1 MVLKVKTLVAFEEE
15 EGSRAIGREEVR
27 NLRDAGYAVFFTWVV
42 IVKIHQAVYLWFV
55 HFSMCNI

>member
-42 IVKIHQAVYLWFV
+42 IVKIHQAVYL
-55 HFSMCNI
+55 